1 MVVEEEPHPGG
12 SSFIDR
18 SYCTRVPERG
28 KPPVPGLGLARAW
41 YPGTRIRT
49 CTRTRTTRV
58 PIQYPGTQGRAGYRV
73 VGVPAGTRRPGP
85 GGLRVPGTIVATI
98 RSVYS
103 TTLDSIQYAS
113 SASPIPGIGT
123 GAGEL
128 LLSYC
133 RLHCSRTQFS
143 LAGLSPQGGL
153 ESHRSL

>member
-58 PIQYPGTQGRAGYRV
+58 PIQYPGTQGR
-73 VGVPAGTRRPGP
+73 VPGRGRTRRYPATGSRW
-85 GGLRVPGTIVATI
+85 LTGTGYYCCNNTEC
-98 RSVYS
+98 
-103 TTLDSIQYAS
+103 IQYHPRFYMHQAQAQYPAS
-113 SASPIPGIGT
+113 AQGRENFYCLIVGCTVVEHSSPWPDSARR
-123 GAGEL
+123 EV
-128 LLSYC
+128 
-133 RLHCSRTQFS
+133 
-143 LAGLSPQGGL
+143 
-153 ESHRSL
+153 